1 MVKKYPIEGNNIY
14 LDEMKFSF
22 IGKTYLSWM
31 NDKTVNQ
38 FLESSFQRWTI
49 IKLKQYISEITI
61 DLHNLFLAIVLKNGN
76 KHIGNIKIGPI
87 NTFHKFAD
95 LGLVIGDKS
104 EWGKGYGTEA
114 INLATDYAFQKLK
127 LHKMSAG
134 VYANNIASYKAFIKA
149 GYAKI
154 GIMKK
159 HRLYKGKYVDEIIVE
174 KINDKTS

>member
-38 FLESSFQRWTI
+38 FLESRFQRWTI

-104 EWGKGYGTEA
+104 
-114 INLATDYAFQKLK
+114 
-127 LHKMSAG
+127 
-134 VYANNIASYKAFIKA
+134 
-149 GYAKI
+149 
-154 GIMKK
+154 
-159 HRLYKGKYVDEIIVE
+159 
-174 KINDKTS
+174 